1 MNVQL
6 TDKMGFGK
14 YAGRIY
20 GDILRIDPSYLVW
33 LRDQKATQG
42 HVAFFSD
49 DFHGPL
55 DAAIRADS
63 QLKRK
68 FRTWADIHQGGSAS
82 AMAQEVAE
90 KVRPKHVPLA
100 PEEAYAEGW
109 GAF

>member
-33 LRDQKATQG
+33 LREKKAEQG
-42 HVAFFSD
+42 HHAFFCD

-68 FRTWADIHQGGSAS
+68 YRTWAETRPSASAS

-100 PEEAYAEGW
+100 PEEAYSEGW

>member
-6 TDKMGFGK
+6 TDKIGFGK

-20 GDILRIDPSYLVW
+20 GEILRIDPSYLVW
-33 LRDQKATQG
+33 LREQKVTQG
-42 HVAFFSD
+42 HVAFFCD

-55 DAAIRADS
+55 DAAIRADG

-68 FRTWADIHQGGSAS
+68 FRTWAETRPGVSPS

-100 PEEAYAEGW
+100 PEEAYSDGW